1 MKRIFFPFLLFT
13 LAFGLLACGP
23 EKKETTTRGSLH
35 ALFAESTAPV
45 MVEQVSQFLSIYG
58 ASGANITYEIVSSEE
73 AIRRMVRDTLRYIVT
88 TRPLST
94 AEKSRLPKVEEFNLS
109 EIVVA
114 YDGVAVVVHHKNPV
128 EKITTTELSKILTG
142 EIRRWEQ
149 LSNAESMKGAIEVV
163 YEDSSDV
170 SAFIRDRLLDGKP
183 GRPSVQ
189 RTGSSL
195 TTLRSVV
202 GRPLSIGLVGILWV
216 DSARVPAKVLEVAE
230 TRPRVDST
238 FRVPPERMGKFSSP
252 HPANIYR
259 SFYPLKRAIYAY
271 TYGPVGSLASGF
283 GTFVAT
289 KDGQRFFLNKKI
301 VPATQPIRLK
311 APE

>member
-1 MKRIFFPFLLFT
+1 MKTTLVLT
-13 LAFGLLACGP
+13 LALACGLSACGP
-23 EKKETTTRGSLH
+23 EKKETTTKGTLH

-45 MVEQVSQFLSIYG
+45 MVEEVDQFVSIYG
-58 ASGANITYEIVSSEE
+58 KTGANITYEIVSSEE
-73 AIRRMVRDTLRYIVT
+73 AIRRMVRDTVRYVVT
-88 TRPLST
+88 TRPLSA
-94 AEKSRLPKVEEFNLS
+94 AEKSQLPKVEGFDLS

-149 LSNAESMKGAIEVV
+149 LSNAESMTGAIEVV
-163 YEDSSDV
+163 YQDSSDV
-170 SAFIRDRLLDGKP
+170 SAFIGSRLLDGKLM
-183 GRPSVQ
+183 RPTFQ

-195 TTLRSVV
+195 ATLRSIVEK
-202 GRPLSIGLVGILWV
+202 PLSIGFVGILWV

-230 TRPRVDST
+230 TRQIVDT
-238 FRVPPERMGKFSSP
+238 IFRIPPQRMGKYSSP

-259 SFYPLKRAIYAY
+259 THYPLKRAIYAY
-271 TYGPVGSLASGF
+271 TFGPVGSLASGF

-289 KDGQRFFLNKKI
+289 KVGQRLFLNRKI